1 MSGAKQMQRP
11 DQDIGVHQLAEMRDT
26 GAAHTVLDIREPDEL
41 AVCIIDGSV
50 TIPMQRVP
58 DALDGLP
65 RETPLIIVCHHGV
78 RSAMVTAFLR
88 RNGFDNALNLASG
101 IDAWARDVE
110 PDMPRY

>member
-1 MSGAKQMQRP
+1 MSGA
-11 DQDIGVHQLAEMRDT
+11 DQDIGVHHLAEMRAT
-26 GAAHTVLDIREPDEL
+26 GAAYTVLDIREPEEL
-41 AVCIIDGSV
+41 AVCIIDGSI

-88 RNGFDNALNLASG
+88 QNGFDNALNLAGG
-101 IDAWARDVE
+101 IDAWARHVE
-110 PDMPRY
+110 PDMARY